1 MAVQCGIKTC
11 GRAPPGLTC
20 HMTELPV
27 EIYGISLLVRL
38 VDENNAGIHLH
49 CPRGGTVLYGQVIR
63 RGDGFDADGH
73 VFRPMPHLDAIVGF
87 EENPEEPRG
96 YSFVAAGDEYRLITV
111 DDILMAWSS
120 GNM

>member
-1 MAVQCGIKTC
+1 
-11 GRAPPGLTC
+11 
-20 HMTELPV
+20 MTELPV

-49 CPRGGTVLYGQVIR
+49 CPRGGTVLYGQVIS

-87 EENPEEPRG
+87 EENPDEPRG
-96 YSFVAAGDEYRLITV
+96 YSFVAAGDEYRLITGPLPG
-111 DDILMAWSS
+111 IARAA
-120 GNM
+120 